1 MSMRTFRAGELARYN
16 GRNGSPCF
24 VAYLGTVYDVSRSF
38 LWQKGSHQ
46 MEHIA
51 GADLTGELGEAPHG
65 PEMLLKFPVVGV
77 LVE

>member
-1 MSMRTFRAGELARYN
+1 MRTFRTSELARYN
-16 GRNGSPCF
+16 GQNGSPCF
-24 VAYLGTVYDVSRSF
+24 VAYRGTVYDVSRSF

-46 MEHIA
+46 MEHTA

-65 PEMLLKFPVVGV
+65 PEMLSKFPVVGI